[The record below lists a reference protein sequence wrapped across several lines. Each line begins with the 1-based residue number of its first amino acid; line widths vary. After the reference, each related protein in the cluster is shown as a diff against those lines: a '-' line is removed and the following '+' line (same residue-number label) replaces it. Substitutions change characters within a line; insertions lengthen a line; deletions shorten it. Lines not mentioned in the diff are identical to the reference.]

1 MVTPPASAVSIVTA
15 ADPGLAHLV
24 PAVSTL
30 QDEDNMG
37 DDKDMATEGMKDQL
51 KGAAKQAEGRVRGT
65 VGAAT
70 GDTSEEIKGKAQEI
84 KGKVKQE
91 IGKAKQRSDPDPGVD
106 DE

>member
-1 MVTPPASAVSIVTA
+1 MVAPPTPAVSVITA
-15 ADPGLAHLV
+15 VHAGLMHFV
-24 PAVSTL
+24 PAVPNL
-30 QDEDNMG
+30 DYEDNMR

-70 GDTSEEIKGKAQEI
+70 GDTSEQIKGKAQEI
-84 KGKVKQE
+84 KGKVQQG
-91 IGKAKQRSDPDPGVD
+91 IGKAKQRNDPNPGVD